1 MTEHH
6 ELVAH
11 LQLRED
17 ELLATKRLVQSG
29 RVLIHRRVVR
39 ERRTIHIP
47 VTREEL
53 SVERVPA
60 DQWSAADAEAMFV
73 NDVDDDL
80 IHRLQALRPGE
91 SIRLPLVEEEV
102 VIDKQVM
109 VVEEVTIGT
118 RQVPAMQQVAG
129 VVRREQARIEN
140 TEVAGVPERAD
151 VRGHGLPRGTRGR
164 ARADRRRASRSA
176 GGSGGRRTKPA
187 GPRQRSWQPEGR
199 LDRCCRRRG
208 AR

>member
-6 ELVAH
+6 EPVAH

-29 RVLIHRRVVR
+29 RVLIHRRVVQ

-53 SVERVPA
+53 IVEHLPA
-60 DQWSAADAEAMFV
+60 EQWSAPDAEAAFV
-73 NDVDDDL
+73 DDVDDDL
-80 IHRLQALRPGE
+80 IRRLRALRTGE

-102 VIDKQVM
+102 IIDKQAM

-118 RQVPAMQQVAG
+118 RQVQAMQSAAG
-129 VVRREQARIEN
+129 IVRREQVRVQN
-140 TEVAGVPERAD
+140 TV
-151 VRGHGLPRGTRGR
+151 
-164 ARADRRRASRSA
+164 ARAAER
-176 GGSGGRRTKPA
+176 
-187 GPRQRSWQPEGR
+187 
-199 LDRCCRRRG
+199 
-208 AR
+208 